1 MAGLSIAER
10 AKLSVL
16 LVRRGLRHATGRLR
30 GHPLIRWNIIPGTT
44 DRLVIAPQDLRTA
57 DGTRASEIYAGRFAF
72 AGKVVICDGR
82 SPFEITPPSDE
93 WAAAVLG
100 FGWLRHLR
108 AAESGITRANARAL
122 VDEWITLQ
130 GSFNAIA
137 WQPEILA
144 RRIVAWL
151 SQAPLI
157 LHDADDQFYRRFL
170 RSLTRQVRYLR
181 HTAMEARDGVPRL
194 QTLMAL
200 TYASLCMQG
209 QARHMRNAI
218 KRLMSEIEQQILA
231 DGGHISRNPG
241 ALVEILLDL
250 LPLRQAFAARNVA
263 SPSTLNNA
271 IDRMMPMLRFFR
283 HGDGNLAHFNG
294 MGPTHPDLI
303 GTILAYDDA
312 RGAPLSNAL
321 YSGYQRAETHNLI
334 VVMDTGVPP
343 PLVMSQE
350 AHAGCLAFELSSGLQ
365 RIVVN
370 CGLPATSRETW
381 RQVARATAA
390 HSTVV
395 FNDTSSCRFLE
406 SSSFKRMIG
415 TPIISGPKNVP
426 VAREDRPDALLLRAS
441 HDGYADRFS
450 VVHQRALKIST
461 DGSRLDGE
469 DLFVP
474 ADGDTLPPSAAD
486 EFAIRFHLHPTIKA
500 NKLTDGHGV
509 MLMLPNREVWT
520 FSAHED
526 RVELEESVYL
536 SGPDGPRRTVQ
547 IVITGRAKKIP
558 RVHWSFAHVTPARPQ
573 PAGARRRR
581 ELPELPLWIL
591 PRLSEA
597 SAGIHN
603 HQPLELNGNI
613 ADMDSACAFGAPR
626 TTRPK

>member
-10 AKLSVL
+10 VKLSL
-16 LVRRGLRHATGRLR
+16 LLGRRGLRHLAGRVR
-30 GHPLIRWNIIPGTT
+30 GHPLIRWNFAPGKT

-57 DGTRASEIYAGRFAF
+57 DGTRASEIYAGRFVF

-82 SPFEITPPSDE
+82 SPFEIEPPSEE
-93 WAAAVLG
+93 WAATLLT

-122 VDEWITLQ
+122 VDEWIALQ
-130 GSFNAIA
+130 GAFHPIA
-137 WQPEILA
+137 WRPEILA
-144 RRIVAWL
+144 RRVINWL

-181 HTAMEARDGVPRL
+181 HTALEAPDGAARM
-194 QTLMAL
+194 QTLVAL
-200 TYASLCMQG
+200 TYAALSMAG
-209 QARHMRNAI
+209 QQRHMTRAVN
-218 KRLMSEIEQQILA
+218 RLISEVERQVLP
-231 DGGHISRNPG
+231 DGGHVSRNPG
-241 ALVEILLDL
+241 ALIELLLDL
-250 LPLRQAFAARNVA
+250 LPLRQAFAARNIA
-263 SPSTLNNA
+263 PPPQLNNA

-283 HGDGNLAHFNG
+283 HGDGNFAHFNG

-312 RGAPLSNAL
+312 RGAPLSNASH
-321 YSGYQRAETHNLI
+321 SGYQRVEVKDLL
-334 VVMDTGVPP
+334 VLMDTGTPP
-343 PLVMSQE
+343 PIAVSQE
-350 AHAGCLAFELSSGLQ
+350 AHAGCLSFELSHQLQ

-370 CGLPATSRETW
+370 CGLPATSRDTW

-406 SSSFKRMIG
+406 SGSFKRIIG
-415 TPIISGPKNVP
+415 TPIVSGPTHIP
-426 VAREDRPDALLLRAS
+426 VAREERSDALILRAS
-441 HDGYADRFS
+441 HDGYAERFG
-450 VVHQRALKIST
+450 VIHQRALKLAAEGT
-461 DGSRLDGE
+461 RVDGE

-474 ADGDTLPPSAAD
+474 PDGDILPANAQD
-486 EFAIRFHLHPTIKA
+486 EFAVRFHLHPSIKA

-526 RVELEESVYL
+526 HVEVEESVYL

-547 IVITGRAKKIP
+547 IVIYGRARKVP
-558 RVHWSFAHVTPARPQ
+558 RVHWSFAHVTPAG
-573 PAGARRRR
+573 AGAPRRR
-581 ELPELPLWIL
+581 EDDPELPL
-591 PRLSEA
+591 
-597 SAGIHN
+597 
-603 HQPLELNGNI
+603 
-613 ADMDSACAFGAPR
+613 
-626 TTRPK
+626 